1 MSNENSFN
9 GKTGLFIKKGLLSE
23 ELQAIKELETMCNR
37 YEGLKMKLYWYE
49 LNGRSE
55 DKANDFL
62 YFENGNLVGY
72 LGLYI
77 FNRLEAEI
85 SGMVHPDYR
94 GKGIFSMLTQAAMDE
109 CRERKITKLLF
120 ICENKSTAGKT
131 FIDKLEPR
139 FSFSDY
145 KMEYFI
151 ESGVNEDWKC
161 SGIKLRRAT
170 IEDADVHS
178 HVNNI
183 CFHIPVE
190 DAMKC
195 YMDRLHESRID
206 MYIAEIDGELIG
218 KIDVAIDEKDTFI
231 YQFGVLP
238 EYRNIG
244 YGREILALLLQMV
257 AGENYEKAILEV
269 ASDNP
274 NAMNLYKSFGFRET
288 TVYDYYEIQI
298 PLKP

>member
-9 GKTGLFIKKGLLSE
+9 GITGLFIKKGLLGE
-23 ELQAIKELETMCNR
+23 ELQAIKELETRCNR

-62 YFENGNLVGY
+62 YFDNGNLVGY

-94 GKGIFSMLTQAAMDE
+94 GKGISGMLTQAAVDE
-109 CRERKITKLLF
+109 CSERKITKLLF
-120 ICENKSTAGKT
+120 ICENKSIAGKT

-139 FSFSDY
+139 YSFSDH
-145 KMEYFI
+145 KMEYSI
-151 ESGVNEDWKC
+151 GSSLYEEWKS

-190 DAMKC
+190 DAKKC
-195 YMDRLHESRID
+195 YRDSLHESEIY
-206 MYIAEIDGELIG
+206 MYIAEIDGKLIG
-218 KIDVAIDEKDTFI
+218 KIDVAIEEKDTFI
-231 YQFGVLP
+231 YLFGVLP

-257 AGENYEKAILEV
+257 AGENYEKVILEV